1 MEHRVSL
8 IQREGT
14 MDPWEENQ
22 DHKQEGPR
30 ALAGSELGGAE
41 MGWRWVVVGLGRG
54 LKMGG
59 WGYEP

>member
-1 MEHRVSL
+1 
-8 IQREGT
+8 

-59 WGYEP
+59 WGCEP